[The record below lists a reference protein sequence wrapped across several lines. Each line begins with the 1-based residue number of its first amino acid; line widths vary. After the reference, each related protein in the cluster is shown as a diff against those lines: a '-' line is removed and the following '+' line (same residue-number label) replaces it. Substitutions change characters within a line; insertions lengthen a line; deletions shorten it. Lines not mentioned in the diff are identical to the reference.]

1 MRMFYTAKETGEHMK
16 VSDDPVVDFM
26 VKEALVARA
35 AQDRKKAE
43 KAAERERWKNDPD
56 FRKG

>member
-1 MRMFYTAKETGEHMK
+1 MK
-16 VSDDPVVDFM
+16 VSDDPVVDFL